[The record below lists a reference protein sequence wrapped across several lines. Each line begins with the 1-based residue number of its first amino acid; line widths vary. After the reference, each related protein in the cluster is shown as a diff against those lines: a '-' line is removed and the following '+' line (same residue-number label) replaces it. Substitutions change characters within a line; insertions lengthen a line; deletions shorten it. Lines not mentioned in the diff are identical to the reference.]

1 MDIRVSAH
9 SAYRCQFH
17 IVFVTKYRHRALNPA
32 AFRNEVEAT
41 LRDIAGRIVGVE
53 IIELNVQPEHVH
65 ILMVI
70 PPKYAPAKVVEIL
83 KSRSAKVVRSKITW
97 LDKLYYDTTSLWTVG
112 YFISTIGIDEEFIK
126 KYVRYQQK
134 QDSGQAKLEL

>member
-1 MDIRVSAH
+1 M
-9 SAYRCQFH
+9 
-17 IVFVTKYRHRALNPA
+17 
-32 AFRNEVEAT
+32 FRNEVETT
-41 LRDIAGRIVGVE
+41 LRDVAGRIVGVE
-53 IIELNVQPEHVH
+53 IVELNVQPEHVH

-83 KSRSAKVVRSKITW
+83 KSRSAKVIRSKITW